1 MFNPNESSVSSRGEM
16 AAAPRAASSLDII
29 AELQARQKS
38 LEDAFAHLHAI
49 VDRAVNQQGLD
60 PELIEHVQH
69 VMRKH
74 FHHDRPEVEAEAPK
88 VARFDAYT
96 GNPLN

>member
-1 MFNPNESSVSSRGEM
+1 MFDQNEGRISNRGEM
-16 AAAPRAASSLDII
+16 AAPRAASSLDII

-38 LEDAFAHLHAI
+38 LEEMFTHLHGI
-49 VDRAVNQQGLD
+49 VDKAVNQQGLD

-74 FHHDRPEVEAEAPK
+74 FHHDRPEPEAEAPK
-88 VARFDAYT
+88 VPKFDPYT
-96 GNPLN
+96 GAPLN